1 MSDNSWV
8 LRGVDP
14 ETRQK
19 AVTEAER
26 RGMSL
31 SDYLTDVVLQGA
43 VVEQMSQPAPAEPDT
58 YDPTPGQSGVG
69 RPAENFAVRH
79 RLETIERRLS
89 LSVGGL
95 DSTVRELDSSVF
107 GLASRLDDAETFAAE
122 TADAV
127 TVAMQEVGANLTA
140 IRKRLGDAEDGVEAL
155 NEGLEAA
162 RGEAETRSLGIEHRL
177 NNVEDIARSADAAIG
192 VLGQAHETLK
202 YAVAEDFSAFARE
215 SAARLGA
222 GLEEV
227 RTAADAAA
235 AQADAAV
242 AHLIAEL
249 RDMRIALED
258 SLGESAADT
267 RARMQAAFA
276 DAADRMASLAERVTE
291 NERYTAR
298 TADQLRGQ
306 IADVEDGAQTALEET
321 AETLRQAGASLAA
334 DLARATQDTRT
345 ALESV
350 HGDLSSELAELRE
363 RQVGGLA
370 RLKVVDAAVSTTI
383 NDLGELRETAR
394 RNLHQAQSDWDARFD
409 AITARLAGAEGDG
422 AQARQVFAAEIE
434 RVEACTLAALEKL
447 NGDLAIASYSA
458 EEAAT
463 ATRDILA
470 AQIADIRDQH
480 IGAMARLKLLDKAL
494 GAHDL
499 IAAAET
505 AGPVH
510 DRLARLE
517 ADIQER
523 ALDREVAAR
532 LGRLELNAGRGDIE
546 QKLVAHQD
554 VLEAHATALGE
565 QQAAYETLTSRVT
578 SAEITLDEVVAAQSA
593 QQSAAAEIDARIAA
607 IESIAAERIET
618 KQAVIGVA
626 RRVEALAE
634 QLEAQRI
641 DDSLF
646 QRIDD
651 LRGRLAASEA
661 QAGEAADRVHGVA
674 RMLGRLTAQNA
685 DASTQSE
692 ERLHKLELAVAD
704 LRLEQFSTG
713 ETPLAA
719 ANLAEGVQAIEQRV
733 AEMERRQVDVFE
745 QLRADIA
752 HFIGENDRRLAA
764 LETSHTPVTGFDGLA
779 EAIDARF
786 DALEQ
791 RDLAAEFEKLRQRLD
806 DRILGVE
813 QRSVRALEQVADTV
827 ALIEQ
832 RFSHVA
838 EAAAKTA

>member
-19 AVTEAER
+19 AVVEAER

-31 SDYLTDVVLQGA
+31 ADYLTDVVLQGA
-43 VVEQMSQPAPAEPDT
+43 VVEQMGQEPPAEPDV
-58 YDPTPGQSGVG
+58 YAEAPPAA
-69 RPAENFAVRH
+69 RPQENFAVRH
-79 RLETIERRLS
+79 RLEAIERRLS

-95 DSTVRELDSSVF
+95 DSAVRELDSSVF

-122 TADAV
+122 TADGV
-127 TVAMQEVGANLTA
+127 TSAMHEVGANLTA
-140 IRKRLGDAEDGVEAL
+140 IRKRLGDAEDGIEAL
-155 NEGLEAA
+155 NESLEAA
-162 RGEAETRSLGIEHRL
+162 RGEAETRSMGLEHRL
-177 NNVEDIARSADAAIG
+177 NNVEDIARGADAAIG

-202 YAVAEDFSAFARE
+202 YAVAEDFGAFARE
-215 SAARLGA
+215 SAARLET

-227 RTAADAAA
+227 RAAADAAA

-249 RDMRIALED
+249 RDMRAALED
-258 SLGESAADT
+258 SLTESAADT

-276 DAADRMASLAERVTE
+276 EAADRMASLAERVTE

-298 TADQLRGQ
+298 TADQLRAQ

-321 AETLRQAGASLAA
+321 AETLRQAGAALAA
-334 DLARATQDTRT
+334 DLARTRDDART
-345 ALESV
+345 ALDSV
-350 HGDLSSELAELRE
+350 HADLSAELAELRD
-363 RQVGGLA
+363 RQTGGLS
-370 RLKVVDAAVSTTI
+370 RLKVVDAAVSSTI
-383 NDLGELRETAR
+383 NDLSELRESAR
-394 RNLHQAQSDWDARFD
+394 RHLQQAQSDWDARFD
-409 AITARLAGAEGDG
+409 AVAARLSGAEGDA
-422 AQARQVFAAEIE
+422 AQTRQLFAAEIE

-447 NGDLAIASYSA
+447 NGDLAIAAYNA
-458 EEAAT
+458 EEATT
-463 ATRDILA
+463 AARDVLA
-470 AQIADIRDQH
+470 AQIADIREQH

-494 GAHDL
+494 GAQDL
-499 IAAAET
+499 IAAAE
-505 AGPVH
+505 AVGSVQE
-510 DRLARLE
+510 RLARLE
-517 ADIQER
+517 SSADRSEIEQLLAAHTAAIAEQQS
-523 ALDREVAAR
+523 AAHDLAAR
-532 LGRLELNAGRGDIE
+532 LAGAE
-546 QKLVAHQD
+546 
-554 VLEAHATALGE
+554 TALGE
-565 QQAAYETLTSRVT
+565 TAAVQAQQAAYANE
-578 SAEITLDEVVAAQSA
+578 
-593 QQSAAAEIDARIAA
+593 IAA
-607 IESIAAERIET
+607 RVATLEAVAGERGET
-618 KQAVIGVA
+618 KQAVIGLA
-626 RRVEALAE
+626 RRVETLAE

-651 LRGRLAASEA
+651 LRARLAASEA

-685 DASTQSE
+685 DATTQSE

-713 ETPLAA
+713 ETPAAA
-719 ANLAEGVQAIEQRV
+719 ANAAEEVQSMERRIAD
-733 AEMERRQVDVFE
+733 MERRQADVFE

-764 LETSHTPVTGFDGLA
+764 LESGPAPAGDFAAFA
-779 EAIDARF
+779 EAVDARF
-786 DALEQ
+786 EALEQ

-838 EAAAKTA
+838 EAAAKSA